1 MARDVTVL
9 WKVIWVLGD
18 MTIVAEYSLHH
29 TDCRF
34 CNNQEQKNNQQG
46 NFVLKMLL
54 FLAHIKH
61 KRSTL

>member
-34 CNNQEQKNNQQG
+34 DFIDIPVG
-46 NFVLKMLL
+46 
-54 FLAHIKH
+54 
-61 KRSTL
+61 